1 MLGCKCD
8 AYRPAIPLFRR
19 FPYVATSKWAA
30 IVDEVPS
37 GSVTGTLDTLV
48 DRGHLP
54 LKPRV
59 VFGKVDLLN
68 RFINELINQVIDSLI
83 K

>member
-8 AYRPAIPLFRR
+8 AYRPAIPLVPR
-19 FPYVATSKWAA
+19 FPYVATSKWAS

-37 GSVTGTLDTLV
+37 GSVTSTLATLV

-54 LKPRV
+54 LKLRV
-59 VFGKVDLLN
+59 GICFNFGKVDLLN
-68 RFINELINQVIDSLI
+68 
-83 K
+83 